1 MVVVSLIIIVMPIA
15 LFVVVFTTGVIGAS
29 IETLLILRGVV
40 PGVIGLL
47 DTIPGNELHDSV
59 VREVACLNQITVQL
73 C

>member
-15 LFVVVFTTGVIGAS
+15 LFVVVFTTGVVGAP
-29 IETLLILRGVV
+29 IEALLILRGVV